1 MTGVLGKHGI
11 SIESIVQRGRA
22 GGEDQAVPILFVTHE
37 ASYAQMT
44 TAVAEVDALP
54 AVRKGSFLAR
64 MIPPPATP

>member
-1 MTGVLGKHGI
+1 
-11 SIESIVQRGRA
+11 
-22 GGEDQAVPILFVTHE
+22 
-37 ASYAQMT
+37 MT